1 MYPPVMSFP
10 TRLASVRLLFRA
22 AAAATL
28 AACSSASFGIATGSP
43 DAAKDHAAPP
53 GNDAGA
59 TDTGTADAGV
69 GTDATMAHDGGHDS
83 GGKHDTGAAD
93 TGKHPEAG
101 CSTPSPTSVY
111 VLAAAPL
118 GGNGSQRCPFKTIAQ
133 GLAAV
138 APTAATGNACT
149 VNVGAGT
156 YDDPDISVIAHVTL
170 LGGSTPATYPTI
182 KATGA
187 LDCNMTS
194 CAVSVRRGGTLNGF
208 NVQLANTV
216 GDGIVGQVDV
226 ADSLGPP
233 SVLNVVVTG
242 GTTTGTGITALGGM
256 NVGPAVTVNGNMGD
270 GLVALGAGTIHV
282 IQGTSPAQDNTF
294 SNNAGNG
301 LNIEGTGRLDLEQA
315 TASNNADSGIRIAT
329 TAPDGGTMPSHTV
342 TSLTASGNKN
352 TGISAYTSGAGGQPL
367 TLRSSVLLGNVNA
380 GLYYDYGASAVM
392 LSSPLDIGS
401 SGSNLGNNVFG
412 TAVGASSAKG
422 VGIFLCHSGL
432 GGTQPAEGDTFS
444 ACPPTSKQVASCGAT
459 PNGYVDVA
467 YAPTASGTD
476 PIPNPVP
483 DCNTTAP

>member
-270 GLVALGAGTIHV
+270 GLVALGAGTIHESR
-282 IQGTSPAQDNTF
+282 GPRRPRTTRSRTTRATDSTSRGR
-294 SNNAGNG
+294 AGS
-301 LNIEGTGRLDLEQA
+301 TSSR
-315 TASNNADSGIRIAT
+315 RRPAT
-329 TAPDGGTMPSHTV
+329 TP
-342 TSLTASGNKN
+342 TAGYGSPPPPP
-352 TGISAYTSGAGGQPL
+352 TEAQCPRTRSRRSPRAAQEHRDSAYTSGAGDS
-367 TLRSSVLLGNVNA
+367 R
-380 GLYYDYGASAVM
+380 
-392 LSSPLDIGS
+392 
-401 SGSNLGNNVFG
+401 
-412 TAVGASSAKG
+412 
-422 VGIFLCHSGL
+422 
-432 GGTQPAEGDTFS
+432 
-444 ACPPTSKQVASCGAT
+444 
-459 PNGYVDVA
+459 
-467 YAPTASGTD
+467 
-476 PIPNPVP
+476 
-483 DCNTTAP
+483 